1 MAKRYN
7 VDIDKLE
14 GPIYFVRVIDE
25 IESDYIVREVYKS
38 RKKAEARY
46 EELKKIYNKQEATD
60 D

>member
-46 EELKKIYNKQEATD
+46 EELKKIYNK
-60 D
+60 